1 MARKVLGYIQLIWT
15 CSYCGTQNPGA
26 IKSCTQ
32 CGAPQAPDV
41 QFEKVDAET
50 FAFIKDEALIRMAQK
65 GADKHCPYC
74 GTRNSIDAETCVEC
88 GSDITSGA
96 KARESGER
104 IETRAANQNPPTPP
118 KRPQPFLIVII
129 LVVLAGLVFLII
141 NLTRTDQVTAVV
153 SAVSWQRSQVIEEYQ
168 RVERKSWEDAIP
180 SNATLVSCALQYRYD
195 SDTPRPIATEVCGEP
210 YTIDTGTGLGQVV
223 QDCVYRVYEN
233 YCTYTTMDWLPV
245 ETLVASGEDLRP
257 YWPTFELANEQR
269 QGNST
274 ERYVITF
281 SAAGDSFTYSTTD
294 ENLYLQA
301 QPGSTWLLDINQF
314 NHVVSAA
321 PAQ

>member
-1 MARKVLGYIQLIWT
+1 M
-15 CSYCGTQNPGA
+15 
-26 IKSCTQ
+26 
-32 CGAPQAPDV
+32 
-41 QFEKVDAET
+41 
-50 FAFIKDEALIRMAQK
+50 
-65 GADKHCPYC
+65 
-74 GTRNSIDAETCVEC
+74 
-88 GSDITSGA
+88 
-96 KARESGER
+96 
-104 IETRAANQNPPTPP
+104 
-118 KRPQPFLIVII
+118 
-129 LVVLAGLVFLII
+129 
-141 NLTRTDQVTAVV
+141 TAVV

-168 RVERKSWEDAIP
+168 RVDRKGWEDAIP

-245 ETLVASGEDLRP
+245 ETLVTTGEDLRP

-281 SAAGDSFTYSTTD
+281 SAAGDSFTYSTTCL
-294 ENLYLQA
+294 LYTSDAADDLLCVDLGDRRIIKKKL
-301 QPGSTWLLDINQF
+301 PIIFISSTFASMCVHMSPMSFWIFTMVTHL
-314 NHVVSAA
+314 
-321 PAQ
+321 